1 MTSIPGWPLDST
13 GLTPADVPADYN
25 VFPDI
30 WNDGMGFEPI
40 VVGRETN
47 DAGREVILIS
57 LSPGHVISATLI
69 SGGDDQVRAAIDA
82 VKALAAQGRSPLPAA
97 PQTPPGGSPA
107 VTEGEQ
113 RGEQ

>member
-1 MTSIPGWPLDST
+1 MTSLPDWPLEST

-30 WNDGMGFEPI
+30 WNDGSGYEPI
-40 VVGRETN
+40 VVGRETD

-57 LSPGHVISATLI
+57 LSPGNVISATLI
-69 SGGDDQVRAAIDA
+69 SGGDDQVRAALEA

-97 PQTPPGGSPA
+97 PQTPPGGPPA
-107 VTEGEQ
+107 ATQGDQ
-113 RGEQ
+113 RGDQ

>member
-1 MTSIPGWPLDST
+1 MTSLPGWPLEST

-30 WNDGMGFEPI
+30 WNDGSGYEPI
-40 VVGRETN
+40 VVGRGLNDDGGET
-47 DAGREVILIS
+47 ILIS

-69 SGGDDQVRAAIDA
+69 SGGDDQVKAAIEA
-82 VKALAAQGRSPLPAA
+82 VKALAARGRTPLPAA
-97 PQTPPGGSPA
+97 PFIPPEGPPA
-107 VTEGEQ
+107 TDGGEQ